1 MDPAAIIFACCL
13 VIGLI
18 VGFLAGMFGIGGGLV
33 IVPALTYLL
42 MSVAGL
48 PLEQVMPMA
57 VATSLSTIIFTGYSS
72 ARAHYK
78 LGNLKRNIVIWC
90 GVGISVGAIA
100 GAQVA
105 SAISGAMLKN
115 VFATMLIV
123 IALQMIFGKRTTS
136 SHHANRATLS
146 TIGAGSGFVS
156 ALMGIGGGVLLVP
169 ALVWFR
175 VNMRQ
180 AIGCAALCG
189 LIVAVFGTASFIF
202 AGLKQT
208 DLPAMTLGYVYLPAT
223 FGIVA
228 TSIFT
233 AGIGARVGQGVDTE
247 LLKKLLAGL
256 LILVS
261 IRMIV
266 GIN

>member
-1 MDPAAIIFACCL
+1 MDSTAIIFVSCL

-18 VGFLAGMFGIGGGLV
+18 VGFLAGMFGIGGGLI

-42 MSVAGL
+42 MSVIGL
-48 PLEQVMPMA
+48 PLELAMPMA
-57 VATSLSTIIFTGYSS
+57 IATSLSAIIFTGYSS

-78 LGNLKRNIVIWC
+78 LGNLKRNIVIWS
-90 GVGISVGAIA
+90 GVGISFGAIL

-105 SAISGAMLKN
+105 SSISGALLKN
-115 VFATMLIV
+115 VFAVMMIL
-123 IALQMIFGKRTTS
+123 IALQMIFGKRSTS
-136 SHHANRATLS
+136 SHQASRLTLS
-146 TIGAGSGFVS
+146 YIGAGSGFFS

-169 ALVWFR
+169 ALTWFQ

-180 AIGCAALCG
+180 AIGCASFCG
-189 LIVAVFGTASFIF
+189 LVVAVFGTMSFIV
-202 AGLKQT
+202 AGLGSP
-208 DLPAMTLGYVYLPAT
+208 DLPSFTLGYVYLPAT

-233 AGIGARVGQGVDTE
+233 AGVGARVGQKVDTE

-266 GIN
+266 GMN

>member
-13 VIGLI
+13 VIGLL
-18 VGFLAGMFGIGGGLV
+18 VGFLAGMFGIGGGLI

-42 MSVAGL
+42 ISVAGL
-48 PLEQVMPMA
+48 ALEQVMPMA

-78 LGNLKRNIVIWC
+78 LGNLKRDVVMWC
-90 GVGISVGAIA
+90 GLGIAFGAIF

-105 SAISGAMLKN
+105 SAISGTMLKN
-115 VFATMLIV
+115 VFAVMMVL
-123 IALQMIFGKRTTS
+123 IALQMIFGKRRMST
-136 SHHANRATLS
+136 HHASRSSLT
-146 TIGAGSGFVS
+146 TIGAGSGFFS

-189 LIVAVFGTASFIF
+189 LVVAVFGTASFIF
-202 AGLKQT
+202 AGLHVSE
-208 DLPAMTLGYVYLPAT
+208 LPGMTLGYVYLPAT
-223 FGIVA
+223 FGIVV
-228 TSIFT
+228 TSVFT
-233 AGIGARVGQGVDTE
+233 AGVGARLGQTIDTE